1 MKKIIL
7 LLAFSLVVFSV
18 SYSQTPALTLPHVTG
33 VSAGDTILV
42 PLTGQDI
49 YNWSSL
55 ALEISFW
62 NTVVFY
68 TGYTVIH
75 PDLNNGNTMINHYIG
90 GATDQL
96 LIAWFGLTPFTADGD
111 TLYLL
116 KFYYLGGYTPLT
128 ITPLPNIITNSGSIG
143 SGVGITDP
151 AISKDWLK
159 SYPNPVQEG
168 QTITVTGEPGS
179 YELTLSSPDGRL
191 ILHQPVEIPINRFFR
206 IKTEG
211 MKPGLYLLG
220 LRNHFYEHSGK
231 IIILD

>member
-1 MKKIIL
+1 MKKFIIL
-7 LLAFSLVVFSV
+7 LTFSFVFSV

-33 VSAGDTILV
+33 VNAGDTVLV

-55 ALEISFW
+55 ALEVSFW

-68 TGYTVIH
+68 TGYTVFH

-96 LIAWFGLTPFTADGD
+96 LITWFGLTPFTADGD

-143 SGVGITDP
+143 GGVGIPDIGNTQVRLNP
-151 AISKDWLK
+151 
-159 SYPNPVQEG
+159 YPNPVPTG
-168 QTITVTGEPGS
+168 KALSLSGEPGS
-179 YELTLSSPDGRL
+179 YELTLTSPDGRIAL
-191 ILHQPVEIPINRFFR
+191 SQAVEIASHRTYPLC
-206 IKTEG
+206 TAG
-211 MKPGLYLLG
+211 LKPGLYLIR
-220 LRNHFYEHSGK
+220 LRNTKNDYSGRT
-231 IIILD
+231 IIIE